1 MLRGDDP
8 SAGDQP
14 DAKAVF
20 DLDPRAL
27 LATARRLRDA
37 GELPTGRKVGGNF
50 DFFLGSADNPVD
62 PPAGW
67 KPAGLQAKIAAN
79 QGLSALNP
87 EQQGS
92 IVADNFDFR
101 QDAREEEAS
110 SGYASD
116 ALRDALDVYIHF
128 VKEISTLTPE

>member
-1 MLRGDDP
+1 MDAFSLM
-8 SAGDQP
+8 AGIGRTH
-14 DAKAVF
+14 VTGYVINSTE
-20 DLDPRAL
+20 DLDDSTLIHELTHVWQYEEDGLVYIPEAI
-27 LATARRLRDA
+27 A
-37 GELPTGRKVGGNF
+37 GQNSDDGYDYGG
-50 DFFLGSADNPVD
+50 V
-62 PPAGW
+62 
-67 KPAGLQAKIAAN
+67 AGLQAKIAAN